1 MRLMLHQNAHYAQP
15 LSQTAKIV
23 HHRLFV
29 YFAAQGIQYQNHLNA
44 SSVPITFQAVLLV
57 QTQPFA

>member
-1 MRLMLHQNAHYAQP
+1 MRLILPQNARYAQP

-29 YFAAQGIQYQNHLNA
+29 YFVAQGIQYQNHLNA
-44 SSVPITFQAVLLV
+44 STALYKFQTVLLV
-57 QTQPFA
+57 QTQQFA

>member
-1 MRLMLHQNAHYAQP
+1 MLPQNAHYALT

-23 HHRLFV
+23 RHRLFV

-44 SSVPITFQAVLLV
+44 STVLYKFQTVLLV
-57 QTQPFA
+57 RILQFA